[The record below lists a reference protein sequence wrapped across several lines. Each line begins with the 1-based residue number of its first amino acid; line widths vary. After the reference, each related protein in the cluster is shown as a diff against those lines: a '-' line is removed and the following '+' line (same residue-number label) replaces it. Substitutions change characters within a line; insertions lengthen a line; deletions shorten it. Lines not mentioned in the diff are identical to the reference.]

1 MTNLWPILYHFA
13 IGFLMAFIGLMS
25 PGLMTMTT
33 LNTAIDRGSK
43 SAVKFAM
50 GAALPIVI
58 QAHLALLG
66 ADYIKKHPNVINDF
80 SKIAVFVFFLLGILF
95 LKQYRQRKLV
105 IKTPQ
110 FNIKSSFWYGFFIS
124 TINPLA
130 IPFYFTYSTLL
141 EFQGWL
147 KIEHPYISAFVLGA
161 VLGAYSILRIYGK
174 NAPKLLSKLQF
185 VTKNFKL
192 ILALVMFVLGL
203 GSLMHVLKV
212 Y

>member
-25 PGLMTMTT
+25 PGMLTIST
-33 LNTAIDRGSK
+33 LNAAIDRGPK
-43 SAVKFAM
+43 SAMKFAI
-50 GAALPIVI
+50 GAVLPIII

-66 ADYIKKHPNVINDF
+66 ANYIKEHPQILNDF
-80 SKIAVFVFFLLGILF
+80 SKIAVFVFFILAF
-95 LKQYRQRKLV
+95 VFFKQYRQRKV
-105 IKTPQ
+105 IIKTPK
-110 FNIKSSFWYGFFIS
+110 FSINSSFWYGVFIS

-141 EFQGWL
+141 ELQGL
-147 KIEHPYISAFVLGA
+147 LTIKQPFISAFVTGA
-161 VLGAYSILRIYGK
+161 VLGAFTIMYIYGK
-174 NAPKLLSKLQF
+174 NAHILMSKLQF
-185 VTKNFKL
+185 VGKNFKL
-192 ILALVMFVLGL
+192 ILTLIMFILGL